1 MYKLLS
7 GLLKIVLPSNKF
19 AVGLGVVVQT
29 STDANDVAVGV
40 NDAPG
45 LTQAV
50 PFQIYNPPSVVL

>member
-19 AVGLGVVVQT
+19 EVGLGVVVQT
-29 STDANDVAVGV
+29 STEANDVAVGV

-45 LTQAV
+45 LTHAF
-50 PFQIYNPPSVVL
+50 PCQI